1 MNFSS
6 FFNLNFHQIKKK
18 KQCHN
23 TETHT
28 NDNNNV
34 VTSLLLQRKNSPKFI
49 IILTKRRFSSYIH
62 NVNSPF
68 FYHLSLIAFNLTT
81 EKKKNSHFFSN
92 QKQTSIKIT
101 STSLNNSAIN
111 RNNTND
117 KMIPDPATF
126 EELTTQFHTIHVNDT
141 RFEIIKRYEN
151 LRIVGSGAQGVV
163 W

>member
-1 MNFSS
+1 MASDAIDLKQQQKQHPSISS
-6 FFNLNFHQIKKK
+6 PSISN
-18 KQCHN
+18 N
-23 TETHT
+23 TINTSSSSPSSSLSSSAAIASTVVTT
-28 NDNNNV
+28 NSGSCSSNNNN
-34 VTSLLLQRKNSPKFI
+34 TKN
-49 IILTKRRFSSYIH
+49 H
-62 NVNSPF
+62 
-68 FYHLSLIAFNLTT
+68 
-81 EKKKNSHFFSN
+81 
-92 QKQTSIKIT
+92 QT